1 VKQILNLSVF
11 ILLVSPVM
19 GQSIERQVF
28 NSFGSVAQSGG
39 VSLTSNGGEA
49 ITKTYYG
56 SNSILSQGFL
66 QPERKDI
73 TLDFSESESNVSSV
87 HVWPNPT
94 TEGLFVSYQNIS
106 ANKGKLMVYDMAGK
120 CLVQEPICAD
130 CTQQYLPLPV
140 LADGVYV
147 IRVALSDQRFQDKKF
162 IKVSQ

>member
-1 VKQILNLSVF
+1 M
-11 ILLVSPVM
+11 LVSPVV

-28 NSFGSVAQSGG
+28 NSFGSTTQAGG
-39 VSLTSNGGEA
+39 VFLTTNVGEA

-56 SNSILSQGFL
+56 QNSILSQGFL
-66 QPERKDI
+66 QPEDKDI
-73 TLDFSESESNVSSV
+73 TLDFSESENNVSSV

-94 TEGLFVSYQNIS
+94 TEGLFISYQNIS
-106 ANKGKLMVYDMAGK
+106 ANQGKIMVYDMAGK
-120 CLVQEPICAD
+120 CLVQEPICAG

-147 IRVALSDQRFQDKKF
+147 IRVALSDQQFQDKKF